1 MYDLVEMGE
10 RIKELRKMNHMT
22 QAQLAELLHLSDK
35 SAVSKIENG
44 IKPLSIDQVV
54 IISDAFGTSLNYLI
68 RGERFESNDFI
79 SMLERVPSDQR
90 IVAEKMIMAALESLV
105 K

>member
-10 RIKELRKMNHMT
+10 RIKELRKKNHMT

-44 IKPLSIDQVV
+44 IKAPSIDQVV
-54 IISDAFGTSLNYLI
+54 IIADTFGVSINYLV
-68 RGERFESNDFI
+68 RGERFESNSFI
-79 SMLERVPSDQR
+79 SVLEKIPAEQR
-90 IVAEKMIMAALESLV
+90 GVAEKMIMAALESLV